1 MQMSRMGCGTFFLQH
16 PTRDC
21 HVCDTP
27 SSGAERPSPTPRHQ
41 AWSSPDA
48 QELQAAPMVLQK
60 PVHHPHSRLPL
71 RRYDGHKSQ
80 HLSESQL
87 LALLLWI
94 LIFRASL
101 LKPPSTCRSSRLF
114 QKALGPHGSPRPH
127 LTCPWTQ
134 SLCSCSCISDF
145 LFSAVAAPADFS
157 LEAV

>member
-94 LIFRASL
+94 LIFRVSL
-101 LKPPSTCRSSRLF
+101 LKSPSTFRSSRLF
-114 QKALGPHGSPRPH
+114 QKALGPHGSPRPTSPAPGLRACVLVH
-127 LTCPWTQ
+127 ASQT
-134 SLCSCSCISDF
+134 SCSA
-145 LFSAVAAPADFS
+145 L
-157 LEAV
+157 